1 MFVWIF
7 YGFLSR
13 DLGWNTDWF
22 NFITNIKLKY
32 MKTLLKSIFGGNE
45 TTVMERP
52 VQPQK
57 TEQELIEEIHNEFD
71 TAPERILQQAL
82 SIISEQQNSKVSLE
96 SEIEEK
102 AIRLQNLGFVKNGLV
117 NKLGEIQERNRQK
130 DLIINMEMR
139 MAEGI
144 QYYARTYPFLK
155 FLPVSELDRI
165 CDKYGLV
172 YAPVGHYKMPVPDK
186 NLKEIENA
194 QPLKS
199 IDVQP
204 DIVIRTYYDDSM
216 SRKWGYNRV
225 KQILGG
231 NSFTDDEIRELAKK
245 HNIELR
251 WNSTSDFFWVAGRK
265 FLSDDDMCI
274 TKEETKTIS
283 RKGLFI
289 AAPKDHFD
297 LTGLEFDK
305 KKGYFQTTIQVK
317 KDPIVFRYVKGGI
330 QVLTKWGLEADD
342 PALQME
348 ILN

>member
-1 MFVWIF
+1 
-7 YGFLSR
+7 
-13 DLGWNTDWF
+13 
-22 NFITNIKLKY
+22 

-45 TTVMERP
+45 TTTIEPP
-52 VQPQK
+52 VK
-57 TEQELIEEIHNEFD
+57 SEQELIEEIHNEFD

-82 SIISEQQNSKVSLE
+82 SIINEQQNSKVSLE
-96 SEIEEK
+96 SEIEDK

-130 DLIINMEMR
+130 DLIINMEMK

-186 NLKEIENA
+186 NLKEIEDA

-204 DIVIRTYYDDSM
+204 DIVTRTYYDDSVG
-216 SRKWGYNRV
+216 RKWGYNKV
-225 KQILGG
+225 KEILGG
-231 NSFTDDEIRELAKK
+231 NSFTDEEIRELAKK
-245 HNIELR
+245 HNITLR
-251 WNSTSDFFWVAGRK
+251 WNSTADFFWQVGKK
-265 FLSDDDMCI
+265 FLSDGEMCI

-283 RKGLFI
+283 RQGLFI

-342 PALQME
+342 PALQIE

>member
-1 MFVWIF
+1 
-7 YGFLSR
+7 
-13 DLGWNTDWF
+13 
-22 NFITNIKLKY
+22 
-32 MKTLLKSIFGGNE
+32 
-45 TTVMERP
+45 
-52 VQPQK
+52 
-57 TEQELIEEIHNEFD
+57 
-71 TAPERILQQAL
+71 
-82 SIISEQQNSKVSLE
+82 
-96 SEIEEK
+96 
-102 AIRLQNLGFVKNGLV
+102 
-117 NKLGEIQERNRQK
+117 
-130 DLIINMEMR
+130 
-139 MAEGI
+139 
-144 QYYARTYPFLK
+144 
-155 FLPVSELDRI
+155 VSELDRI

-186 NLKEIENA
+186 NLKEIEDA
-194 QPLKS
+194 QSLKS

-204 DIVIRTYYDDSM
+204 DIVTRTYYDDSM
-216 SRKWGYNRV
+216 TRNWGYKRV

-251 WNSTSDFFWVAGRK
+251 WNSTSDFFWLAGRK
-265 FLSDDDMCI
+265 FLSENDRPI

-297 LTGLEFDK
+297 LTGLTFDK